1 LESEELIHATW
12 QLAYATWVLAGLN
25 LVLAGG
31 TLWFLWRQLRE
42 SKSTTALN
50 LHLQYMA
57 AWESDALWES
67 RSRVAATLLKHQDP
81 MPNDIE
87 TILDNLEGMA
97 YDANRRNINLD
108 RVWNDFGYAVRC
120 YWHQLSKYVLIQRGV
135 RSDIT
140 LFQELEEL
148 AKTLNAEE
156 ASRRRLHPRS
166 VFPTTD
172 ELNAFLISEAKL
184 EDRVPLPRRGT

>member
-1 LESEELIHATW
+1 MESAELIRATW

-31 TLWFLWRQLRE
+31 TLWFLRRQLRE
-42 SKSTTALN
+42 SKSTTALK

-57 AWESDALWES
+57 AWESDALQNS

-81 MPNDIE
+81 IPNDIE

-97 YDANRRNINLD
+97 YDANRGSISLD
-108 RVWNDFGYAVRC
+108 RVWNDFGYAVLC
-120 YWHQLSKYVLIQRGV
+120 YWDQLSKYVVIQRSV

-140 LFQELEEL
+140 LFQELEAL
-148 AKTLNAEE
+148 DKTLRTQEP
-156 ASRRRLHPRS
+156 SRRRLHPKS
-166 VFPTTD
+166 AIPSTE
-172 ELNAFLISEAKL
+172 ELNAFLVSEATV
-184 EDRVPLPRRGT
+184 EDRAA